1 MLLFEDIPM
10 LTYHAAYLSG
20 ALKVNI
26 KNLNQTLFFQQL
38 GTTLLSFTTTI
49 YMLWFESLGIEENPL
64 EYLMLSIKA
73 K

>member
-1 MLLFEDIPM
+1 MLA
-10 LTYHAAYLSG
+10 YHAAFLSG
-20 ALKVNI
+20 ALKVSI
-26 KNLNQTLFFQQL
+26 KDLNETLFFQQL

-64 EYLMLSIKA
+64 EYLMLSVRA